1 MGISKLRIKQLLG
14 KMSLSRAVLATIAL
28 VVLVQGEG
36 SKDDFSPE
44 MMFTQQGFSYEETA
58 ADVYGDYDASL
69 KGQDG
74 LAKKL
79 ASAHEEE
86 QTARRKDDGLDGEFV
101 LSSVGIQGGAKAPED
116 PTSDDFG
123 EMSLVQTMP
132 DDNLWT
138 PSDQPGLADD
148 IDKANEEAKK
158 KKLKEDGLKGNDVLA
173 SAGMADEETMKPEDD
188 PTDIGDLFVQLP
200 TKQWKASGQKDMQKS
215 AKQSV
220 EQEEKDD
227 IERSS
232 DDYEEEKAPPQE
244 SAQES
249 IFGAVNIKIVK
260 KEDEQDDELKK
271 LGIIDTKDIKFNGPK
286 GWLSEDDIKLLQIEH

>member
-1 MGISKLRIKQLLG
+1 LRIKQLLG

-86 QTARRKDDGLDGEFV
+86 QIARRKDDGLDGEFV
-101 LSSVGIQGGAKAPED
+101 LSSVGIEGGAKAPED

-123 EMSLVQTMP
+123 EMSLVQVMG
-132 DDNLWT
+132 DDSSWT
-138 PSDQPGLADD
+138 PSGQSGLSDS
-148 IDKANEEAKK
+148 IDRAKEKANE
-158 KKLKEDGLKGNDVLA
+158 KKLQQDGLKGDDVLA
-173 SAGMADEETMKPEDD
+173 SDGLSDYEGKDPNDD
-188 PTDIGDLFVQLP
+188 PTDIGDLNLVQLP
-200 TKQWKASGQKDMQKS
+200 SNLHKSQGGQKLQKS
-215 AKQSV
+215 ASQAAK
-220 EQEEKDD
+220 
-227 IERSS
+227 
-232 DDYEEEKAPPQE
+232 EEEKKEILGEEDTPSAPKDGP
-244 SAQES
+244 QES
-249 IFGAVNIKIVK
+249 IFGAVDIKIVK

-271 LGIIDTKDIKFNGPK
+271 LGIIDTSDIKFNGPK
-286 GWLSEDDIKLLQIEH
+286 GWLSEDDIKLLQIQH

>member
-101 LSSVGIQGGAKAPED
+101 LSSVGIEGGAKAPED
-116 PTSDDFG
+116 PTSDG
-123 EMSLVQTMP
+123 L
-132 DDNLWT
+132 
-138 PSDQPGLADD
+138 SDYEGKNP
-148 IDKANEEAKK
+148 N
-158 KKLKEDGLKGNDVLA
+158 
-173 SAGMADEETMKPEDD
+173 DD
-188 PTDIGDLFVQLP
+188 PTDIGDLNLVQLP
-200 TKQWKASGQKDMQKS
+200 SNLHKSQGGQKLQKS
-215 AKQSV
+215 ASQAAK
-220 EQEEKDD
+220 
-227 IERSS
+227 
-232 DDYEEEKAPPQE
+232 EEEKKEILGEEDTPSAPKDGP
-244 SAQES
+244 QES
-249 IFGAVNIKIVK
+249 IFGAVDIKIVK
-260 KEDEQDDELKK
+260 KEDEQDDELKN
-271 LGIIDTKDIKFNGPK
+271 LGIIDPSDIKFNGPK
-286 GWLSEDDIKLLQIEH
+286 GWLSEDDIKLLQIQH

>member
-44 MMFTQQGFSYEETA
+44 MQFTQQGFSYERYSYAETA

-101 LSSVGIQGGAKAPED
+101 LSSVGIEGGAKAPED
-116 PTSDDFG
+116 PT
-123 EMSLVQTMP
+123 
-132 DDNLWT
+132 
-138 PSDQPGLADD
+138 
-148 IDKANEEAKK
+148 
-158 KKLKEDGLKGNDVLA
+158 
-173 SAGMADEETMKPEDD
+173 
-188 PTDIGDLFVQLP
+188 DIGDLNLVQLP
-200 TKQWKASGQKDMQKS
+200 SNLHKSQGGQKLQKS
-215 AKQSV
+215 ASQAAK
-220 EQEEKDD
+220 
-227 IERSS
+227 
-232 DDYEEEKAPPQE
+232 EEEKKEILGEEDTPSAPKDGP
-244 SAQES
+244 QES
-249 IFGAVNIKIVK
+249 IFGAVDIKIVK

-271 LGIIDTKDIKFNGPK
+271 LGIIDTSDIKFNGPK
-286 GWLSEDDIKLLQIEH
+286 GWLSEDDIKLLQIQH

>member
-101 LSSVGIQGGAKAPED
+101 LSSVGIEGGAKAPED

-123 EMSLVQTMP
+123 EMSLVQVMG
-132 DDNLWT
+132 DDSSWT
-138 PSDQPGLADD
+138 PSGQSGLSDS
-148 IDKANEEAKK
+148 IDRAKEKANE
-158 KKLKEDGLKGNDVLA
+158 KKLQQDGLKGDDVLA
-173 SAGMADEETMKPEDD
+173 SDGLSDYGGKNPDD
-188 PTDIGDLFVQLP
+188 APTGIGDLNLVQLP
-200 TKQWKASGQKDMQKS
+200 SNLHKSQGGQKLQKS
-215 AKQSV
+215 ASQAAK
-220 EQEEKDD
+220 
-227 IERSS
+227 
-232 DDYEEEKAPPQE
+232 EEEKKEILGEEDTPSAPKDGP
-244 SAQES
+244 QES
-249 IFGAVNIKIVK
+249 IFGAVDIKIVK
-260 KEDEQDDELKK
+260 QDDELKK
-271 LGIIDTKDIKFNGPK
+271 LGIIDTSDIKFNGPK
-286 GWLSEDDIKLLQIEH
+286 GWLSEDDIKLL

>member
-44 MMFTQQGFSYEETA
+44 MMFTQQGFSYERYSYAETA
-58 ADVYGDYDASL
+58 ADFYGDYDASL

-101 LSSVGIQGGAKAPED
+101 LSSVGIEGGAKAPED

-123 EMSLVQTMP
+123 EMSLVQVMG
-132 DDNLWT
+132 DDSSWT
-138 PSDQPGLADD
+138 PSGQSFSPTPSTGPRRRPTR
-148 IDKANEEAKK
+148 KSFSKM
-158 KKLKEDGLKGNDVLA
+158 GLKVTTF
-173 SAGMADEETMKPEDD
+173 SPPMACRITRARTPTM
-188 PTDIGDLFVQLP
+188 TLP
-200 TKQWKASGQKDMQKS
+200 TL
-215 AKQSV
+215 V
-220 EQEEKDD
+220 
-227 IERSS
+227 I
-232 DDYEEEKAPPQE
+232 
-244 SAQES
+244 
-249 IFGAVNIKIVK
+249 
-260 KEDEQDDELKK
+260 
-271 LGIIDTKDIKFNGPK
+271 
-286 GWLSEDDIKLLQIEH
+286 